1 MAELPCALIL
11 SIGICILF
19 VTKYDL
25 KLNTKVFIIAAIK
38 GIFSINIKNSLKPT
52 F

>member
-11 SIGICILF
+11 SIGICNLF

-38 GIFSINIKNSLKPT
+38 GIFSINIKNSLKPI